1 MSWSLPEL
9 RARAVAVYRAGAG
22 SRPDVLRIR
31 LDDGEVALKDYSAS
45 DVWFR
50 RLIAPLL
57 IHREARALRLL
68 DGLSGVP
75 RLIGQVG
82 HRALVLEHIDGV
94 PAKTLGPSAITPELF
109 RRLDGVV
116 RATHRRGVAHC
127 DLRGSGNILVCPDG
141 QPYLVDFVAH
151 VARGGRW
158 NVIGRWA
165 FARFCQADL
174 AAVVRLK
181 RRLAPE
187 LLSSEDVRTLG
198 REEGGAV
205 GRIARL
211 AGRAVRTTTRF
222 LFTRNRSTRKRPR
235 S

>member
-1 MSWSLPEL
+1 MAWSLPDL

-50 RLIAPLL
+50 RLIAPIL
-57 IHREARALRLL
+57 IHREVRALRRLE
-68 DGLSGVP
+68 GLPGVP

-82 HRALVLEHIDGV
+82 RRALVLEHVDAV
-94 PAKTLGPSAITPELF
+94 PAKTLNPSAITPELF
-109 RRLDGVV
+109 ARIEGVV

-127 DLRGSGNILVCPDG
+127 DLRASGNILVGADG

-151 VARGGRW
+151 VGRGGRW

-187 LLSSEDVRTLG
+187 LLSPDDLLTLG
-198 REEGGAV
+198 REQGGVV
-205 GRIARL
+205 GRIARV

-222 LFTRNRSTRKRPR
+222 LFTRDGATRKRRR